1 MGSIANVP
9 VYQPGG
15 SKAKS
20 GFDATS
26 TKDLSQNFLRM
37 LTEQLKNQDPMNPMD
52 NAAMTSQLAALNT
65 VDGINRLNTS
75 MSSLVAQM
83 QSANFL
89 NLSNSVGKSALAA
102 GDQIYFTGQAV
113 SLGASID
120 KPAKSL
126 KASILDAAG
135 NTVRSL
141 DLGPQDSGTIDFIWD
156 GRDGQGKAA
165 PTDTTYTLRLE
176 ATDAADA
183 VISPKSLIGAA
194 VAAIGKEGEAIK
206 ALLSDGRKVAVDD
219 IVKWLAI

>member
-15 SKAKS
+15 SKSKT

-75 MSSLVAQM
+75 MSSMVAQM

-89 NLSNSVGKSALAA
+89 NLSNSVGKSALAV
-102 GDQIYFTGQAV
+102 GNQMYFTGQAI
-113 SLGASID
+113 SLGASVD
-120 KPAKSL
+120 KPVKSL
-126 KASILDAAG
+126 KATILDAAG
-135 NTVRSL
+135 NTVRSF
-141 DLGPQDSGTIDFIWD
+141 DLGPQDTGTVDFIWD
-156 GRDGQGKAA
+156 GRDGQGNAA
-165 PTDTTYTLRLE
+165 PTDTTYSLRLE
-176 ATDAADA
+176 ATDTSDAA
-183 VISPKSLIGAA
+183 VVPKSLIGAA

-206 ALLSDGRKVAVDD
+206 ALLSDGRKISVDE